1 MNDEMQ
7 DFKLNASEGTEPVES
22 GGKKPFWLILLIALA
37 IVGVLIFFL
46 RSRDESEPEAEPTAE
61 APSAQ
66 TSVEQDSEQTEVII
80 GEVPSLQE
88 SDPWLRDIVRQLST
102 HPDLASWLLSE
113 EMVRTFVVVVDN
125 IAEGTPPSSHLEFL
139 APEEGFQVRE
149 SAGKTTIDPASY
161 RRYNGMVDVIESI
174 DTAGAGELYRAV
186 QPLLQD
192 AYENLGYPGQSFDVA
207 LGRAIQRLLA
217 VPVIEEP
224 IEVDAGISAYKFHDQ
239 NLEEL
244 SPVAK
249 QFLRMGPNNLERLQ
263 AKARELA
270 RACGVSAG

>member
-7 DFKLNASEGTEPVES
+7 DFKLNASEGTEPAES
-22 GGKKPFWLILLIALA
+22 GGKKPFWPILLIALA

-46 RSRDESEPEAEPTAE
+46 RSRDESAPVAEPTAE

-66 TSVEQDSEQTEVII
+66 PSVEEDSAQTEVII

-88 SDPWLRDIVRQLST
+88 SDPWLREIVRQLST

-139 APEEGFQVRE
+139 APDEGFQVRE
-149 SAGKTTIDPASY
+149 AAGKATIDPASY

-174 DTAGAGELYRAV
+174 DAAGAGELYRAV
-186 QPLLQD
+186 QPLLQE

-224 IEVDAGISAYKFHDQ
+224 IEVDAGISAYRFHDQ

-249 QFLRMGPNNLERLQ
+249 QFLRMGPDNLERLQ

-270 RACGVSAG
+270 RACGVPAG

>member
-7 DFKLNASEGTEPVES
+7 DFKLNTSEGNDS
-22 GGKKPFWLILLIALA
+22 GEQRGKKPFWPVFLVALA
-37 IVGVLIFFL
+37 IVGALIFFL
-46 RSRDESEPEAEPTAE
+46 RSGDKPQPVAEPEAE
-61 APSAQ
+61 APSA
-66 TSVEQDSEQTEVII
+66 TAPVEQEPTQTELII
-80 GEVPSLQE
+80 GEVPTLEE

-102 HPDLASWLLSE
+102 HPDIAAWLLSE
-113 EMVRTFVVVVDN
+113 EMIGTFVVVVDN
-125 IAEGTPPSSHLEFL
+125 IAEGAPPSSHLELL
-139 APEEGFQVRE
+139 APEEGFKVRQT
-149 SAGKTTIDPASY
+149 AGKTTIDPASY

-186 QPLLQD
+186 HPLLQQ

-217 VPVIEEP
+217 VPVIEGP
-224 IEVDAGISAYKFHDQ
+224 IEVDAGISAYKFHDP

-249 QFLRMGPNNLERLQ
+249 QFLRMGPDNLKRLQ
-263 AKARELA
+263 TKARELA
-270 RACGVSAG
+270 RACGVSTG

>member
-22 GGKKPFWLILLIALA
+22 GGKKPFWLILLVALA
-37 IVGVLIFFL
+37 IVGALIFFL
-46 RSRDESEPEAEPTAE
+46 RSGDESEPVAEPTAE
-61 APSAQ
+61 APGGPASLEQESA
-66 TSVEQDSEQTEVII
+66 QTEVII
-80 GEVPSLQE
+80 GEVPSLEE
-88 SDPWLRDIVRQLST
+88 SDPWLRDIVGQLST
-102 HPDLASWLLSE
+102 HPDIARWLLSE
-113 EMVRTFVVVVDN
+113 GMVRTFVVAVDN

-139 APEEGFQVRE
+139 APEDGFQVRE
-149 SAGKTTIDPASY
+149 TAGKTTIDPASY

-186 QPLLQD
+186 QPLLQE

-224 IEVDAGISAYKFHDQ
+224 IEVDAGISAYKYHDR

-249 QFLRMGPNNLERLQ
+249 QFLRIGPDNLRRLQ
-263 AKARELA
+263 VKARELA
-270 RACGVSAG
+270 RASGVPTG